1 LSYCQEVDVV
11 TMRHHQPGPPDPEN
25 DPTGVRAL
33 LSSLPDPGP
42 MPEHLVARIQ
52 ASIAAEQAARA
63 RVVALTPRR
72 RPLWRTAGLAAAAA
86 AVVAVGG
93 ASLLTGTAPGDLGAA
108 LFGGGLTASSA
119 EDSSGGQAKSGS
131 ADSGTPDASGRESGP
146 STSSAQTSQ
155 PASAAGAV
163 RVLHTNAAY
172 TRDGLQ
178 AQAAR
183 LLVLPGE
190 PMGPNA
196 AESPAIGTI
205 GTEQGVRSCLSA
217 VTGQPLGQLPG
228 EVTADLGTFDGVP
241 AAVLVLTTGAGH
253 TAYAV
258 QRMCTLGNPAVLAG
272 PIALP

>member
-1 LSYCQEVDVV
+1 MV

-52 ASIAAEQAARA
+52 ASIAAEQAART
-63 RVVALTPRR
+63 RVVPLTPRR

-119 EDSSGGQAKSGS
+119 EDSAGGQAKSGS
-131 ADSGTPDASGRESGP
+131 ADSGTPDATGRESGP
-146 STSSAQTSQ
+146 STSSAQASQ
-155 PASAAGAV
+155 PASAAGPV

-196 AESPAIGTI
+196 AESPAIGPI